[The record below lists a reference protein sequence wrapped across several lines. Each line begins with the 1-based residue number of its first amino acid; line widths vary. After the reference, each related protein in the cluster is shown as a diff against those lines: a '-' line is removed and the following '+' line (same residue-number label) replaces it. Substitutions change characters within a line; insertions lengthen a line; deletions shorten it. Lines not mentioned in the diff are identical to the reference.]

1 MIDKGSSNSSVF
13 VKGKNNLVDSL
24 TEKAVWTIRKFA
36 SKEDYIKG
44 NFYEESIIKGN
55 ILLNEGINTIWT
67 LVAGGS
73 ATPFNSS
80 NSYLGVGD
88 STTSESPTQTG
99 LQATTNKLY
108 KAVDSGYPIYGANE
122 EIIFITTF
130 NESEANFPW
139 NEFTVAN
146 GNSDSA
152 VNLNRK
158 VSSQG
163 TKISGQI
170 WELALKIK
178 LS

>member
-1 MIDKGSSNSSVF
+1 MIDKGSSQSSVF
-13 VKGKNNLVDSL
+13 VKNKNSLIDSL
-24 TEKAVWTIRKFA
+24 SEKAIWRIRKFA
-36 SKEDYIKG
+36 SNDDYIQGK
-44 NFYEESIIKGN
+44 FFEESIIKGN

-73 ATPFNSS
+73 ATPFNNA

-88 STTSESPTQTG
+88 SSAAESASQTG

-108 KAVDSGYPIYGANE
+108 KAVDGGYPTYGTNQK
-122 EIIFITTF
+122 ITFRATF
-130 NESEANFPW
+130 SGSEANFDW

-170 WELALKIK
+170 WELTLEIT

>member
-1 MIDKGSSNSSVF
+1 MIDKGSSNFSIF
-13 VKGKNNLVDSL
+13 VGKNNLVDSL

-108 KAVDSGYPIYGANE
+108 KAVDSGYPIYGTNQK
-122 EIIFITTF
+122 ITFRATF
-130 NESEANFPW
+130 NGSEANFAW

-163 TKISGQI
+163 TKVSGQI
-170 WELALKIK
+170 WELTLEIE

>member
-1 MIDKGSSNSSVF
+1 MIDKGSSNFSIF
-13 VKGKNNLVDSL
+13 VKGKNNLIDSL

-73 ATPFNSS
+73 ATSFNSS

-108 KAVDSGYPIYGANE
+108 KAVDSGYPTYGTNQK
-122 EIIFITTF
+122 ITFRATF
-130 NESEANFPW
+130 NGSEANFAW

-163 TKISGQI
+163 TKVSGQI
-170 WELALKIK
+170 WELTLEIE

>member
-1 MIDKGSSNSSVF
+1 MIDKGNSQSSVF
-13 VKGKNNLVDSL
+13 VKGKNNLIDSS
-24 TEKAVWTIRKFA
+24 TEKAVWKIRKFA
-36 SKEDYIKG
+36 SGDDYIKG

-55 ILLNEGINTIWT
+55 LLLNEGINTIWT

-80 NSYLGVGD
+80 NSYLGVVD
-88 STTSESPTQTG
+88 SSTAESATQTG

-108 KAVDSGYPIYGANE
+108 KAVDSGYPTYGTNQK
-122 EIIFITTF
+122 ITFRATF
-130 NESEANFPW
+130 NGSEANFAW

-163 TKISGQI
+163 TKVSGQI
-170 WELALKIK
+170 WELTLEII